1 MPRQADRGGS
11 EPRPLSHVVP
21 ILCLIGVVALLSSIT
36 PAIKYTL
43 QHGSV
48 DVLGLACSRV
58 LIGFVFLIG
67 ITAWVD
73 LRGLRGLTAHDI
85 WQLTLLGML
94 GVGAYGVAA
103 WGLRYTTVT
112 HYALIYSLL
121 PTFTTL
127 ISICCGKD
135 RINPMTTCGIV
146 ISWTGC
152 LVAVTNG
159 SLGQGLSFGF
169 GDALALLFTLM
180 MSCHIVLSP
189 NIVKR
194 FGVWTANTTM
204 FGTTA
209 VVLLAGEIARG
220 TLPDGQVSWE
230 VMGLLMFIGAA
241 TAGVFLLRSR
251 ALQSL
256 TPATV
261 GAYHN
266 LIPFCTIG
274 LAYVVLSESITIY
287 TLLCAPAVLAGTELV
302 RRGALCPNRRP
313 HMLSS
318 LIHKIERCYGGSKRA
333 GDRGASSEV

>member
-1 MPRQADRGGS
+1 MLPQADRPRSG
-11 EPRPLSHVVP
+11 PRPLSQLVP

-43 QHGSV
+43 QHSSL
-48 DVLGLACSRV
+48 DVLGIACSRV
-58 LIGFVFLIG
+58 VIGFVFLIG
-67 ITAWVD
+67 ITTWVD
-73 LRGLRGLTAHDI
+73 FHGLRGLTVPHI
-85 WQLTLLGML
+85 LQLAMLGLL

-103 WGLRYTTVT
+103 WGLRYTSVT

-127 ISICCGKD
+127 MSICCGKD
-135 RINPMTTCGIV
+135 RINGATICGIL

-152 LVAVTNG
+152 AVAVSNG
-159 SLGQGLSFGF
+159 SLGQGMSFGF

-180 MSCHIVLSP
+180 MSCYIVLSP

-209 VVLLAGEIARG
+209 VVLLAGKIANR
-220 TLPDGQVSWE
+220 TVSDGEVSLE
-230 VMGLLMFIGAA
+230 VVGLLMFIGAA

-274 LAYVVLSESITIY
+274 LAYVVLSESITMY

-302 RRGALCPNRRP
+302 RRGAF
-313 HMLSS
+313 
-318 LIHKIERCYGGSKRA
+318 
-333 GDRGASSEV
+333 ASVNART

>member
-1 MPRQADRGGS
+1 MLPQADRPGS
-11 EPRPLSHVVP
+11 GPRPLSQLVP

-43 QHGSV
+43 QHSSV

-58 LIGFVFLIG
+58 VIGFVFLIA

-73 LRGLRGLTAHDI
+73 FRGLQGLKAPNI
-85 WQLTLLGML
+85 LQLAMLGML
-94 GVGAYGVAA
+94 GVGAYAVAA
-103 WGLRYTTVT
+103 WGLWYTTVT
-112 HYALIYSLL
+112 HYALLYSLL

-135 RINPMTTCGIV
+135 RINTVTTCGILV
-146 ISWTGC
+146 SWTGC
-152 LVAVTNG
+152 IVAVSNG
-159 SLGQGLSFGF
+159 SLGEGMSFGF
-169 GDALALLFTLM
+169 GDALALLFTIM

-209 VVLLAGEIARG
+209 IVLLAGEVAKG
-220 TLPDGQVSWE
+220 TIPDGDVSLE
-230 VMGLLMFIGAA
+230 VVGLLIFIGAA

-266 LIPFCTIG
+266 LIPVCTIG
-274 LAYVVLSESITIY
+274 LAYLLLSESITIY
-287 TLLCAPAVLAGTELV
+287 TLLGAPAVLAGTELV
-302 RRGALCPNRRP
+302 RRGAFAPISAR
-313 HMLSS
+313 S
-318 LIHKIERCYGGSKRA
+318 
-333 GDRGASSEV
+333 